1 MNELVILKRDDIFT
15 NSLIIARG
23 TGNQH
28 KSVIALIKKY
38 IKFFERFG
46 NLRFSDLKSTNP
58 QGGRPTKVY
67 YLNEQQATLLM
78 TFLDNSEIV
87 IKFKV
92 ELVRQFYEMRKILL
106 EKQTALWQQT
116 RLQSKENRL
125 KETDGIKL
133 LVEYAKSNGSK
144 NADKYYITFSKLA
157 NKAVGLDSN
166 QRDTA
171 TASQLNNLILIE
183 HIINHLIKE
192 GIASQVY
199 YKDIYK
205 ACKSRIETFK
215 EVAYLT
221 VA

>member
-1 MNELVILKRDDIFT
+1 MNELVILKKNDIFT
-15 NSLIIARG
+15 NSLIIAKG

-46 NLRFSDLKSTNP
+46 SLRFSDLKSTNP
-58 QGGRPTKVY
+58 QGGRPTRVY

-106 EKQTALWQQT
+106 EKQTELWQQT
-116 RLQSKENRL
+116 RLQSKTNRRL
-125 KETDGIKL
+125 ETDEIKRL
-133 LVEYAKSNGSK
+133 IEYAKQQGSK
-144 NADKYYITFSKLA
+144 NMDKQGYLIYSKLA
-157 NKAVGLDSN
+157 NKVCGITN
-166 QRDTA
+166 RDNA
-171 TASQLNNLILIE
+171 TVSQLNNLVLVENILNNCIKNGIE
-183 HIINHLIKE
+183 NNKHYKE
-192 GIASQVY
+192 
-199 YKDIYK
+199 IYQD
-205 ACKSRIETFK
+205 CKNRLNKFLEIT
-215 EVAYLT
+215 YLT